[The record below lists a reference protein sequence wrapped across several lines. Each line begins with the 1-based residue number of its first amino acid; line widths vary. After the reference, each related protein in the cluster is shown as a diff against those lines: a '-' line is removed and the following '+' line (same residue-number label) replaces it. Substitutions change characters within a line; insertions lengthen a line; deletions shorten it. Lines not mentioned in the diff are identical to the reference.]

1 MKVYFSMPIS
11 GHDLQER
18 MNYAESAK
26 AALLNM
32 YDEVVTP
39 FDACPYDPNKSYGQC
54 MRECIAALLECD
66 KIVFDKRWYESNG
79 CRIEAEV
86 ARGCKIE
93 MECYNG
99 IFN

>member
-39 FDACPYDPNKSYGQC
+39 FDACPYDPNKSYGEC
-54 MRECIAALLECD
+54 MKDCLRELIECD
-66 KIVFDKRWYESNG
+66 KIIFDKGWYESNG

-86 ARGCKIE
+86 ARVCKIE
-93 MECYNG
+93 ME
-99 IFN
+99 IL

>member
-1 MKVYFSMPIS
+1 MKVYLSMPIS

-26 AALLNM
+26 SALLKR

-54 MRECIAALLECD
+54 MKECISSLLECD
-66 KIVFDKRWYESNG
+66 KIVFDKRWYDSNG
-79 CRIEAEV
+79 CRVEAEV
-86 ARGCKIE
+86 ARSCQIE
-93 MECYNG
+93 MEML
-99 IFN
+99 

>member
-11 GHDLQER
+11 GYEIQER
-18 MNYAESAK
+18 IDHAQSAK

-32 YDEVVTP
+32 YSEVVTP
-39 FDACPYDPNKSYGQC
+39 FDACPYDPDKSYGEC
-54 MRECIAALLECD
+54 MKDCLRELIECD
-66 KIVFDKRWYESNG
+66 KIIFDKGWYDSNG

-93 MECYNG
+93 METL
-99 IFN
+99 

>member
-18 MNYAESAK
+18 MNYSENVK

-39 FDACPYDPNKSYGQC
+39 FDACPYDPNKSYGEC
-54 MRECIAALLECD
+54 MKDCLRELIECD
-66 KIVFDKRWYESNG
+66 KIIFDKGWYESNG

-86 ARGCKIE
+86 ARVCKIE
-93 MECYNG
+93 MVML
-99 IFN
+99 

>member
-11 GHDLQER
+11 GHDSQER
-18 MNYAESAK
+18 MDYAESAK

-54 MRECIAALLECD
+54 MKECLRELIECD
-66 KIVFDKRWYESNG
+66 KIIFDKGWYESNG

-86 ARGCKIE
+86 ARSCQIE
-93 MECYNG
+93 MEML
-99 IFN
+99 

>member
-18 MNYAESAK
+18 MDYAESAK

-54 MRECIAALLECD
+54 MKECISSLLECD
-66 KIVFDKRWYESNG
+66 KIVFDKRWYDSNG
-79 CRIEAEV
+79 CRVEAEV
-86 ARGCKIE
+86 ARSCQIE
-93 MECYNG
+93 MEML
-99 IFN
+99 

>member
-1 MKVYFSMPIS
+1 MPIS

>member
-1 MKVYFSMPIS
+1 MPIS

-54 MRECIAALLECD
+54 MKDCLRELIECD
-66 KIVFDKRWYESNG
+66 KIILDKGWYESNG

-93 MECYNG
+93 MVML
-99 IFN
+99 

>member
-18 MNYAESAK
+18 MDYAESAK
-26 AALLNM
+26 SALLNM

-39 FDACPYDPNKSYGQC
+39 FDACPYNPNKSYGQC
-54 MRECIAALLECD
+54 MKECLRELIECD
-66 KIVFDKRWYESNG
+66 KIILDKGWYESNG

-93 MECYNG
+93 MVML
-99 IFN
+99 

>member
-11 GHDLQER
+11 GHDVQER
-18 MNYAESAK
+18 IDHAKSAK

-32 YDEVVTP
+32 YSEVVTP

-54 MRECIAALLECD
+54 MKECIAALIECD
-66 KIVFDKRWYESNG
+66 KIIFDKGWYDSNG

-86 ARGCKIE
+86 ARGCQIE
-93 MECYNG
+93 IETL
-99 IFN
+99 

>member
-26 AALLNM
+26 SELLNM

-39 FDACPYDPNKSYGQC
+39 CDACPYDPNKSYGEC
-54 MRECIAALLECD
+54 MKECISSLLECD
-66 KIVFDKRWYESNG
+66 KIVFDKRWYDSNG
-79 CRIEAEV
+79 CRVEAEV
-86 ARGCKIE
+86 ARSCQIE
-93 MECYNG
+93 MEML
-99 IFN
+99 

>member
-1 MKVYFSMPIS
+1 MPIS
-11 GHDLQER
+11 GHDIHER
-18 MNYAESAK
+18 IDHAQSAK

-32 YDEVVTP
+32 YSEVVTP

-54 MRECIAALLECD
+54 MKECIASLLECD
-66 KIVFDKRWYESNG
+66 KIIFDKGWYDSNG

-93 MECYNG
+93 METL
-99 IFN
+99 

>member
-1 MKVYFSMPIS
+1 MPIS
-11 GHDLQER
+11 GHDVNER

-32 YDEVVTP
+32 YDEVITP

-54 MRECIAALLECD
+54 MKECIVALLECD
-66 KIVFDKRWYESNG
+66 KIVFDKGWYYSNG

-86 ARGCKIE
+86 ARGCQIE
-93 MECYNG
+93 METL
-99 IFN
+99 

>member
-1 MKVYFSMPIS
+1 MPIS

-54 MRECIAALLECD
+54 IAALLECD
-66 KIVFDKRWYESNG
+66 KIVFDKRWCESNG
-79 CRIEAEV
+79 CIVEAEV
-86 ARGCKIE
+86 ARSCQIE
-93 MECYNG
+93 METL
-99 IFN
+99 

>member
-18 MNYAESAK
+18 MDYAESAK
-26 AALLNM
+26 SALLNM

-54 MRECIAALLECD
+54 MKECISSLLECD
-66 KIVFDKRWYESNG
+66 KIVFDKRRYDSNG

-86 ARGCKIE
+86 ARGCQIE
-93 MECYNG
+93 MEML
-99 IFN
+99 

>member
-11 GHDLQER
+11 GYEIQER
-18 MNYAESAK
+18 IDHAQSAK

-39 FDACPYDPNKSYGQC
+39 FDACPYDPNKSYGEC
-54 MRECIAALLECD
+54 MKDCLRELIECD
-66 KIVFDKRWYESNG
+66 KIIFDKGWYESNG

-93 MECYNG
+93 MEML
-99 IFN
+99 